1 MGGCWVAMG
10 EAGGERRGSGEDWVA
25 LRAGMGGRW
34 GDASWLCGW
43 DGWLVW
49 ALNGNSGVSVRTPRG
64 LRGDSAGTPRGF
76 HGDSVWFSWGLRGD
90 SVGLRGTPWGLR
102 DDPRGTPQNAHFW
115 KAMHFYSVAHLSRG
129 TPRRQGARA
138 RSPLS
143 GRAASF

>member
-49 ALNGNSGVSVRTPRG
+49 ALSGNSGVSVRTPRDSAGTPQG
-64 LRGDSAGTPRGF
+64 LRGDSMGTPCGF
-76 HGDSVWFSWGLRGD
+76 RGDSVGTPWASGGLRGD
-90 SVGLRGTPWGLR
+90 SVTTPGGLRRMLTFGKPCIFT
-102 DDPRGTPQNAHFW
+102 
-115 KAMHFYSVAHLSRG
+115 V
-129 TPRRQGARA
+129 
-138 RSPLS
+138 
-143 GRAASF
+143 